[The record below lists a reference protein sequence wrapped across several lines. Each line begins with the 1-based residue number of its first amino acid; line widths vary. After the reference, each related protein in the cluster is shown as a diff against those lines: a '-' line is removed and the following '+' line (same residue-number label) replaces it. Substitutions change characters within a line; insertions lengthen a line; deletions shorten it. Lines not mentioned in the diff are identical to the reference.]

1 MRKIAYLSLS
11 TVIALGAVGCSKNEK
26 VADTKVLEINQEIQ
40 LLRNDIDKLNRKLRE
55 SNREID
61 SLEKIN
67 STTKYRYLYRVH
79 DYKA

>member
-40 LLRNDIDKLNRKLRE
+40 
-55 SNREID
+55 
-61 SLEKIN
+61 
-67 STTKYRYLYRVH
+67 
-79 DYKA
+79 